1 MFYFNKKEVLNKPK
15 VAVLMAVNDNMDFA
29 LANTLIGLKR
39 YNHDLIDKI
48 FIMHDL
54 KEETRNKIS
63 EIWGGDIIEFIE
75 YKYENFLKDIDYKDY
90 LIPKDRFGYL
100 IYAKF
105 YLFNF
110 IDSKFDYVIW
120 LDADVLV
127 TKKINSVFNSSGI
140 SWKSGYQNGATA
152 IRYIKECLKEDVD
165 EQFISS
171 GNEGVIVI
179 NNNVIKKTNNFNMTN
194 ECFMYLIELFRNNII
209 INKQSTSDGTPMS
222 LIVYFNK
229 ISYSYIDGLANTF
242 PQENNLKSSIIHAG
256 TDRKIWN
263 SPVSN
268 AVYQEWWVNHKIWHY
283 NYLKDDDLYSKI
295 NVRKSNIPIDNID
308 NLHHWL
314 YNMNIVSPLLGKL
327 SYVLASKYSEYKFYL
342 KLPMV
347 NNYLD
352 IYNTL
357 FQDQLFYRLA
367 FSHGHSEH
375 ETRVQIQAICTNIGL
390 IDNGIKELFE
400 MYVSYNNDYEL
411 KSGKENGKD
420 NIYITSP
427 KYKIEY
433 DNVIKQL
440 ILFISKTSN
449 HFFNINLFFKTVNS
463 DEY

>member
-1 MFYFNKKEVLNKPK
+1 MKY
-15 VAVLMAVNDNMDFA
+15 
-29 LANTLIGLKR
+29 G
-39 YNHDLIDKI
+39 
-48 FIMHDL
+48 
-54 KEETRNKIS
+54 
-63 EIWGGDIIEFIE
+63 GGDIIEFIE
-75 YKYENFLKDIDYKDY
+75 YKYENFLKDINNCK
-90 LIPKDRFGYL
+90 IPHSDRFSHF
-100 IYAKF
+100 IYSKF
-105 YLFNF
+105 YLFEYVQNY
-110 IDSKFDYVIW
+110 DYIVW
-120 LDADVLV
+120 LDADVLINKSILHILGDFDISFKRSYNV
-127 TKKINSVFNSSGI
+127 EARTKKYLMNKKEEINNI
-140 SWKSGYQNGATA
+140 SFYGA
-152 IRYIKECLKEDVD
+152 
-165 EQFISS
+165 
-171 GNEGVIVI
+171 NEGVIILKNTHNTLKIKQITAKLFDILVDIYKYDEVI
-179 NNNVIKKTNNFNMTN
+179 DNNTIAA
-194 ECFMYLIELFRNNII
+194 
-209 INKQSTSDGTPMS
+209 SDGIPFAY
-222 LIVYFNK
+222 ICNK
-229 ISYSYIDGLANTF
+229 YKLKIKLLENANTF

-327 SYVLASKYSEYKFYL
+327 SYVLANKYSEYKFYL

-411 KSGKENGKD
+411 KNGKENGKD
-420 NIYITSP
+420 NIYITSS
-427 KYKIEY
+427 KYKIE
-433 DNVIKQL
+433 NENIVKQL